1 MFDYLPV
8 FQHAIALMKYKKSIV
23 VVFAV
28 LGLVRCWGL
37 APVADDTRR
46 TYEIAS
52 SVVARQLPY
61 VHLLQIPWN
70 DHIATN
76 GLDNFL
82 NALDYDHS
90 YFLASDIAEFNL
102 QATNLDNRLRYGN
115 VDFPLRVYNRLI
127 ERVSNR
133 VDFVNTL
140 LEEDFDFD
148 KDESYRWRRKKEP
161 WPANHQD
168 QNDVWRKKI
177 KNQLLARLI
186 SEQLAEEEADEEAA
200 EKDAETMLPEE
211 VITPHGEEAVD
222 VATIFTNALTA
233 DGATNVVDTFD
244 VKLSPQEQ
252 IRKQYHQYMEVLT
265 DNDGHWLYP
274 LYLTSFVRAY
284 DPHSEYM
291 SANNMEDFDIN
302 MKLSLVGIGALL
314 SVEDGAAKVVR
325 LIPGGPAEKD
335 GRLLAGDKIVGVG
348 QDDESPVDI
357 RHWPLS
363 RSVRL
368 IRGETNTTV
377 VLVVVP
383 KSDPS
388 GSTTKIDI
396 HRGKV
401 ELTDRAAKGR
411 VEHVIGPDG
420 VERNLGVITVPDFY
434 ADVDGRNKGEKEAR
448 SVTKD
453 VLHILQEFA
462 TNSIEGVI
470 IDLRNNGGGLLNESI
485 EMTGLF
491 IDSGPVVQVKS
502 SRGIQVLSD
511 ADPTQVYDKP
521 LVVLVNRQSASA
533 SEILAGA
540 LKDYGRAVI
549 VGDSKTHG
557 KGTVQSLISLRQSR
571 PELGTLKFTTASF
584 YRIAGGSTQ
593 MEGIHPDIVIPS
605 MFDFM
610 DIGEEYLKNPLP
622 WSLVDPALYSQEM
635 DMRTIL
641 PELARM
647 SAERRETDEKF
658 LAYEKLLIH
667 LGNKQRST
675 DISLRMSDRLDM
687 AHREREMADLMKENK
702 SDSLAE
708 PEDSEDE
715 NGETEDKEKS
725 ADIILDETLNILSDL
740 IVLENQNG
748 TKPLK
753 QSIP

>member
-1 MFDYLPV
+1 MFDYFSI
-8 FQHAIALMKYKKSIV
+8 FQHAVLLMIYKKSIFV
-23 VVFAV
+23 FFAV
-28 LGLVRCWGL
+28 LGLVRCWAL
-37 APVADDTRR
+37 APVADETKR
-46 TYEIAS
+46 TYEIAAS
-52 SVVARQLPY
+52 IVARQLPY
-61 VHLLQIPWN
+61 VHLLQIPCN
-70 DHIATN
+70 DHVATN
-76 GLDNFL
+76 ALNNFL

-148 KDESYRWRRKKEP
+148 EDESYRWRRKKEP
-161 WPANHQD
+161 WPADDQE
-168 QNDVWRKKI
+168 QNDVWRKKV

-186 SEQLAEEEADEEAA
+186 SEQLVEEDKADEEVVETPLTEVEATSLE
-200 EKDAETMLPEE
+200 EKILDPTI
-211 VITPHGEEAVD
+211 VSTNTVAV
-222 VATIFTNALTA
+222 
-233 DGATNVVDTFD
+233 DGATNVVDAFD

-252 IRKQYHQYMEVLT
+252 IRKQYNQYMEVLT

-274 LYLTSFVRAY
+274 LYITSFVRAY

-335 GRLLAGDKIVGVG
+335 GRLQAGDKIVGVG
-348 QDDESPVDI
+348 QGDESPVDI

-377 VLVVVP
+377 VLVIIP

-388 GSTTKIDI
+388 GSTKKIDI
-396 HRGKV
+396 VRGEVK
-401 ELTDRAAKGR
+401 LNDRAAKGR
-411 VEHVIGPDG
+411 VETLLSPDG

-434 ADVDGRNKGEKEAR
+434 ADVDGRNKGKKEAR

-453 VLHILQEFA
+453 VAHILKEFS
-462 TNSIEGVI
+462 TNHVEGVI
-470 IDLRNNGGGLLNESI
+470 IDLRNNGGGLLNEAV

-502 SRGIQVLSD
+502 ARGIQVLSD
-511 ADPTQVYDKP
+511 ADPEQVYDKP
-521 LVVLVNRQSASA
+521 LIVLVNRQSASA

-605 MFDFM
+605 MLDFM
-610 DIGEEYLKNPLP
+610 DIGEEYLQNPLP

-641 PELARM
+641 PELARI
-647 SAERRETDEKF
+647 SVERRETDEQF
-658 LAYEKLLIH
+658 LAYEKLLTH
-667 LGNKQRST
+667 LGDKQRST

-687 AHREREMADLMKENK
+687 ARREQEMADLMKVNK
-702 SDSLAE
+702 VDSLAE
-708 PEDSEDE
+708 AKESDNKVEKEDE
-715 NGETEDKEKS
+715 KGS

-740 IVLENQNG
+740 IVLENQNVMV
-748 TKPLK
+748 PVK